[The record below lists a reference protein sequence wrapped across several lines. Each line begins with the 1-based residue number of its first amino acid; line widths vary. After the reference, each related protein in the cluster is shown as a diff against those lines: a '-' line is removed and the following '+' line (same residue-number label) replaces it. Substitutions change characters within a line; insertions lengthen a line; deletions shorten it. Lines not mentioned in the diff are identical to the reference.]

1 MVDIKENGQYKNL
14 VIKTKYKWDASK
26 RMHVYDENNKKIV
39 VDQGLKPDESLEV
52 VKKFAE
58 GREVVTKYGTSYS
71 CGVEYQGEEMSFW
84 LDEKQHEKY
93 KNLGG
98 EGDKVRITCKL
109 ETYFDK
115 RVGVDKTIE
124 VLFFE
129 KVE

>member
-1 MVDIKENGQYKNL
+1 MVDIKENGKYLNL
-14 VIKTKYKWDASK
+14 VVKTKYKWDSSK
-26 RMHVYDENNKKIV
+26 KMFEFDANNKKIV

-58 GREVVTKYGTSYS
+58 GREVVTRFGTSYS
-71 CGVEYQGEEMSFW
+71 CGVEYDGKEVSFW

-93 KNLGG
+93 SALGG
-98 EGDKVRITCKL
+98 EGDTVRITCKL

-115 RVGVDKTIE
+115 RAGVDKTIE

>member
-1 MVDIKENGQYKNL
+1 MVEIKTNGTYKNL
-14 VIKTKYKWDASK
+14 VVKTKYKWDKAK
-26 RMHVYDENNKKIV
+26 KMFEFDADNKKIV

-52 VKKFAE
+52 VKKFAK
-58 GREVVTKYGTSYS
+58 GREVVTKFGTSYS
-71 CGVEYQGEEMSFW
+71 CGVTYNDQEVSFW

-93 KNLGG
+93 KDLGG
-98 EGDKVRITCKL
+98 EGDTVRITCKL

-115 RVGVDKTIE
+115 RAATDKTIE